1 MKRLLITTAILAA
14 SFAANADGYTNVTY
28 SVNGTNYT
36 VRARKIM
43 PNLVALMKEHGERI
57 GIEKDPISSTITWVF
72 ADGHRESRK
81 FPKKLIDNPM
91 LFSAVNMSRIRKFEA
106 MKKNEEERK

>member
-1 MKRLLITTAILAA
+1 MKRLLITAAIFAA
-14 SFAANADGYTNVTY
+14 SVSARADEYTNVTY

-43 PNLVALMKEHGERI
+43 PDFDALVKAHGRRV

-72 ADGHRESRK
+72 ADGHKESRK

-91 LFSAVNMSRIRKFEA
+91 LFSAVNMSRIKKFEA